1 MRLYFF
7 VFSPLKNLL
16 LALWL
21 GCALGAAAQTQPAAV
36 RVALIEGLSGPFANA
51 GESVWRN
58 LAWAV
63 ERVNQRGG
71 VTWGGEQRPLKLDR
85 YDNKGQVEESLA
97 VLRAAI
103 DDGARV
109 ILQGN
114 SSAVA
119 LALIDAI
126 EKHNQRDPARQ
137 VVFLNYSA
145 VEPALTNARCSF
157 WHFRFDAHADMRLRA
172 LLSVLRTDREV
183 TRAYL
188 IGQDYSFGQSVLREA
203 RQLLADWR
211 PDVAIV
217 GDELH
222 PLGRVRDFLPYAQ
235 KIKASGAQAVV
246 TGNWGNDLTLLIKA
260 AKDVGYE
267 GKFYTFYGNAL
278 GAPAAMG
285 EAGVGRVLAV
295 ADWLPNLG
303 GADSDRFVESFRQ
316 RFPKPSEDYVH
327 VRMQLL
333 IEALAQAMGKAGA
346 PNARALALALEG
358 ADVSLAG
365 QRGRMRAADHQ
376 FQQPLVVGVMDRQGA
391 PGVRFDVEGSGYGF
405 RVVRRFTAEQAEM
418 PHTCAMT
425 RP

>member
-1 MRLYFF
+1 M
-7 VFSPLKNLL
+7 
-16 LALWL
+16 
-21 GCALGAAAQTQPAAV
+21 
-36 RVALIEGLSGPFANA
+36 IEGLSGPFANA

-71 VTWGGEQRPLKLDR
+71 VNWGGEQRQLRLDR

-97 VLRAAI
+97 LLRSAI

-172 LLSVLRTDREV
+172 LLSVLRADREV

-188 IGQDYSFGQSVLREA
+188 IGQDYSFGQSVLRET
-203 RQLLADWR
+203 RQLLTEWR
-211 PDVAIV
+211 PDIAIV

-235 KIKASGAQAVV
+235 KIKASGAQAVI

-260 AKDVGYE
+260 AKDVGFE
-267 GKFYTFYGNAL
+267 GKLYTFYGNAL

-285 EAGVGRVLAV
+285 EAGLGRVLAV

-303 GADSDRFVESFRQ
+303 GPESDRFVESFRQ

-333 IEALAQAMGKAGA
+333 IEALAQAMSKASA
-346 PNARALALALEG
+346 PNARALALSLEG
-358 ADVSLAG
+358 VDVSLAG

-405 RVVRRFTAEQAEM
+405 RVVRRFSAEQAEM
-418 PHTCAMT
+418 PHTCAMV